1 MGSSKSIW
9 DRAHKKARPHLK
21 LCVDT
26 PGEKDQ
32 ECLQQGRFVKAP
44 YDCADTHLFPLCHAL
59 RKMTALRKTREEAA
73 EETLR
78 KREH

>member
-1 MGSSKSIW
+1 MKPSKSIW
-9 DRAHKKARPHLK
+9 DRAHEKARVHLK
-21 LCVDT
+21 LCVNT

-32 ECLQQGRFVKAP
+32 ECLQRGRPAKAP
-44 YDCADTHLFPLCHAL
+44 YVCVDTLLFPLCHAL